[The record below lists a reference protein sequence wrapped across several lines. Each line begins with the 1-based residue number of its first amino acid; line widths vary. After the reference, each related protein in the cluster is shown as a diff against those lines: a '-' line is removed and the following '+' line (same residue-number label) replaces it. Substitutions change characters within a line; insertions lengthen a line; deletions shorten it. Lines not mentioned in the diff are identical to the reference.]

1 MMKRLAIIGSGD
13 LAKQIAHHAFNDKHY
28 QIVGCFDDFVIK
40 GEYSNGLP
48 ILGNIDSIQDCF
60 DKELFDELI
69 IGIGYKHMALRNDL
83 FKRFENNI
91 PFGTIIHS
99 SCIIDKSVKLG
110 KGTIIYPGCIIDMDA
125 EIGNNCLIYNG
136 CIIAHDSKV
145 SNNTIFSPGVNIA
158 GFCSIG
164 AHVIL
169 GIGSVLS
176 DTISITEKVRTGA
189 GTVVV
194 NSINE
199 SGIYVGVPA
208 KKIKE

>member
-1 MMKRLAIIGSGD
+1 MKRLAIIGSGD
-13 LAKQIAHHAFNDKHY
+13 LAKQIAHHAVNDKHY
-28 QIVGCFDDFVIK
+28 QIVGCFDDFKIK
-40 GEYSNGLP
+40 GEESNGLP
-48 ILGNIDSIQDCF
+48 ILGNLDSIQDCF
-60 DKELFDELI
+60 NQGMFDELI
-69 IGIGYKHMALRNDL
+69 IGIGYNHMNFRQEL
-83 FKRFENNI
+83 FLQFEKAI
-91 PFGTIIHS
+91 PFATIIHS
-99 SCIIDKSVKLG
+99 SCFIDKSVKVG

-164 AHVIL
+164 EHVNL
-169 GIGSVLS
+169 GIGTVIS
-176 DTISITEKVRTGA
+176 DNISITQKVRTGA

-194 NSINE
+194 KSIDE

-208 KKIKE
+208 KNIKA

>member
-1 MMKRLAIIGSGD
+1 MKRLAIIGSGD
-13 LAKQIAHHAFNDKHY
+13 LAKQIAHHAVNDKHY
-28 QIVGCFDDFVIK
+28 QLVGCFDDFEIK
-40 GEYSNGLP
+40 GEYSNGIP

-60 DKELFDELI
+60 DKNLFDELI

-83 FKRFENNI
+83 FMRFENKI

-99 SCIIDKSVKLG
+99 SCIIDTTSNIG
-110 KGTIIYPGCIIDMDA
+110 KGTILYPGCIIDMNT

-136 CIIAHDSKV
+136 CNIAHDTNV
-145 SNNTIFSPGVNIA
+145 ANNTIFSPGVNIA

-164 AHVIL
+164 AHVVL

-176 DTISITEKVRTGA
+176 DNIVITEKVRTGA

-194 NSINE
+194 YSIIEN
-199 SGIYVGVPA
+199 GIYVGVPA
-208 KKIKE
+208 KKLKS

>member
-1 MMKRLAIIGSGD
+1 MKRLAIIGSGD
-13 LAKQIAHHAFNDKHY
+13 LAKQIAHHAVNDKHY
-28 QIVGCFDDFVIK
+28 QVVGCFDDFKIK
-40 GEYSNGLP
+40 GEYSNGIP

-60 DKELFDELI
+60 DKDLFDQLF
-69 IGIGYKHMALRNDL
+69 IGIGYKHMDLRNDL
-83 FKRFENNI
+83 YLRFENKI

-99 SCIIDKSVKLG
+99 SCIIDGTFNVG
-110 KGTIIYPGCIIDMDA
+110 KGTIIYPGCIFDMNT

-136 CIIAHDSKV
+136 CNIAHDSKF

-164 AHVIL
+164 AHVVL

-176 DTISITEKVRTGA
+176 DNIVINEKVITGA

-194 NSINE
+194 HSIIE

-208 KKIKE
+208 KKLKS